1 MRKSTEVREQMFKQI
16 EEWQQSGLTQKAF
29 CEQHSLGYHTFY
41 YWYKCYRRHQAG
53 ANENIVSFVKLKI
66 EKPVA
71 VGSVEIHYPGG
82 IRITFHEPVS
92 SNYLK
97 ALVG

>member
-1 MRKSTEVREQMFKQI
+1 MRNSPEVRGKMFSMIEQ
-16 EEWQQSGLTQKAF
+16 WQQSGLTQKAF

-41 YWYKCYRRHQAG
+41 YWYKCYRRRQAG
-53 ANENIVSFVKLKI
+53 VNENIASFVKLKI

-71 VGSVEIHYPGG
+71 VGSVEINYPGG
-82 IRITFHEPVS
+82 IRLVFHEPVS

-97 ALVG
+97 ALLG